1 VNRLG
6 LRSIERTPAS
16 TPLHWP
22 KDQKDIV
29 MKILTNA
36 AIAATAFSAVA
47 FASLSLDAV
56 LAQTKPDQSIGIKQ
70 QTSGLRN
77 GSVVTR
83 YADWKYQALYER
95 VKKRGVL
102 EEISEFLSPLKLKQK
117 LTFET
122 TSCGM
127 VNAFYDHTDQTVRLC
142 YEMLD
147 WIENVAAVSPDK
159 LKQTPDAP
167 QRGLL
172 PGVTRAEAIVGAI
185 GGVAL
190 HETGHAVFDI
200 QEIPRLGREEDAA
213 DMVAGFV
220 MLQFGS
226 DVARVMIKG
235 MFNVTHNWEAESP
248 DLSVAALA
256 DTHSLAL
263 QRGYAILCLAYGKE
277 PETFKDL
284 AQAWLPAARQPHCAQ
299 EYRQAENAFR
309 KTILPDVD
317 PVLLQK
323 VQQMKILVP
332 DDSKL

>member
-1 VNRLG
+1 
-6 LRSIERTPAS
+6 
-16 TPLHWP
+16 
-22 KDQKDIV
+22 

-36 AIAATAFSAVA
+36 AIAATAISAVA
-47 FASLSLDAV
+47 FASLAVDAV
-56 LAQTKPDQSIGIKQ
+56 LAQTKPDQSIVTKEQ
-70 QTSGLRN
+70 APEQKNS
-77 GSVVTR
+77 SVVTR
-83 YADWKYQALYER
+83 YTGWKYQALYER
-95 VKKRGVL
+95 VKKRAVL
-102 EEISEFLSPLKLKQK
+102 EEISEFLSPLKLKKK
-117 LTFET
+117 LIFET

-127 VNAFYDHTDQTVRLC
+127 VNAFYDPTDQTVHLC

-200 QEIPRLGREEDAA
+200 QQIPRLGREEDAA

-226 DVARVMIKG
+226 EVARVMIKG
-235 MFNVTHNWEAESP
+235 MFNVTHNWQAESP
-248 DLSVAALA
+248 NISVAALA
-256 DTHSLAL
+256 DSHSLAL
-263 QRGYAILCLAYGKE
+263 QRGFAILCLAYGKE
-277 PETFKDL
+277 PDTFKDL
-284 AQAWLPAARQPHCAQ
+284 AQAWLPAARQPSCAR

-309 KTILPDVD
+309 KTILPYVD
-317 PVLLQK
+317 QALMKK
-323 VQQMKILVP
+323 VQQMQILRP
-332 DDSKL
+332 EDSKL

>member
-1 VNRLG
+1 
-6 LRSIERTPAS
+6 
-16 TPLHWP
+16 
-22 KDQKDIV
+22 
-29 MKILTNA
+29 MKSFATT
-36 AIAATAFSAVA
+36 AIAAIA
-47 FASLSLDAV
+47 FASLAV
-56 LAQTKPDQSIGIKQ
+56 GAGLAQNKSDPSNVIKQ
-70 QTSGLRN
+70 QTPEPKNS
-77 GSVVTR
+77 SVVTR
-83 YADWKYQALYER
+83 YTDWKYQALYER
-95 VKKRGVL
+95 VKKRAVL
-102 EEISEFLSPLKLKQK
+102 EEISEFLSPLKLKKK
-117 LTFET
+117 LIFET
-122 TSCGM
+122 TSCGT
-127 VNAFYDHTDQTVRLC
+127 VNAFYDPTDQTVHLC

-200 QEIPRLGREEDAA
+200 QQIPRLGREEDAA

-226 DVARVMIKG
+226 EVARVMIKG
-235 MFNVTHNWEAESP
+235 MFNMTYNWQAETP
-248 DLSVAALA
+248 NISVALLA
-256 DTHSLAL
+256 DSHSLAL
-263 QRGYAILCLAYGKE
+263 QRGFAILCLAYGKE

-284 AQAWLPAARQPHCAQ
+284 AQAWLPPARQPSCAR

-317 PVLLQK
+317 PVLLKK
-323 VQQMKILVP
+323 VQQMKILRP

>member
-1 VNRLG
+1 
-6 LRSIERTPAS
+6 
-16 TPLHWP
+16 
-22 KDQKDIV
+22 
-29 MKILTNA
+29 MKILVTT
-36 AIAATAFSAVA
+36 AIAAVAVA
-47 FASLSLDAV
+47 SLAV
-56 LAQTKPDQSIGIKQ
+56 GAGLAQNKPDPSNVITQ
-70 QTSGLRN
+70 QTPDLKTAN
-77 GSVVTR
+77 VVTR
-83 YADWKYQALYER
+83 YTDWKYEALYER

-102 EEISEFLSPLKLKQK
+102 EEISEFLSPLKLKKK
-117 LTFET
+117 LIFET
-122 TSCGM
+122 SSCGV
-127 VNAFYDHTDQTVRLC
+127 VNAFYDPADQTVHLC

-147 WIENVAAVSPDK
+147 WIETVAAVSPDK

-167 QRGLL
+167 PRGLL

-200 QEIPRLGREEDAA
+200 QQIPRLGREEDAA

-226 DVARVMIKG
+226 EVARVMIKG
-235 MFNVTHNWEAESP
+235 MFNMTFNWEAESP
-248 DLSVAALA
+248 NISVAALA
-256 DTHSLAL
+256 DSHSLAL
-263 QRGYAILCLAYGKE
+263 QRGFAILCLAYGKE

-284 AQAWLPAARQPHCAQ
+284 AQAWLPPARQPHCAQ

-317 PVLLQK
+317 PILLKK
-323 VQQMKILVP
+323 VQHMQILRP

>member
-1 VNRLG
+1 
-6 LRSIERTPAS
+6 
-16 TPLHWP
+16 
-22 KDQKDIV
+22 
-29 MKILTNA
+29 MKSFATT
-36 AIAATAFSAVA
+36 AIAAIA
-47 FASLSLDAV
+47 FASLAV
-56 LAQTKPDQSIGIKQ
+56 GAGLAQNKSDPSNVIKQ
-70 QTSGLRN
+70 QTPELKNS
-77 GSVVTR
+77 SVVTR
-83 YADWKYQALYER
+83 YTDWKYQALYER
-95 VKKRGVL
+95 VKKRAVL
-102 EEISEFLSPLKLKQK
+102 EEISEFLSPLKLKKK
-117 LTFET
+117 LIFET
-122 TSCGM
+122 TSCGT
-127 VNAFYDHTDQTVRLC
+127 VNAFYDPTDQTVHLC

-200 QEIPRLGREEDAA
+200 QQIPRLGREEDAA

-226 DVARVMIKG
+226 EVARVMIKG
-235 MFNVTHNWEAESP
+235 MFNMTYNWQAETP
-248 DLSVAALA
+248 NISVALLA
-256 DTHSLAL
+256 DSHSLAL
-263 QRGYAILCLAYGKE
+263 QRGFAILCLAYGKE

-284 AQAWLPAARQPHCAQ
+284 AQAWLPPARQPYCAR
-299 EYRQAENAFR
+299 EYHQAENAFR

-317 PVLLQK
+317 PVLLKK
-323 VQQMKILVP
+323 VQQMKILRP

>member
-1 VNRLG
+1 
-6 LRSIERTPAS
+6 
-16 TPLHWP
+16 
-22 KDQKDIV
+22 
-29 MKILTNA
+29 MKSFATT
-36 AIAATAFSAVA
+36 AIAAIS
-47 FASLSLDAV
+47 FASLAV
-56 LAQTKPDQSIGIKQ
+56 GVGLAQNKPDQSVIIKQ
-70 QTSGLRN
+70 QTPDLKN
-77 GSVVTR
+77 TNVVTR
-83 YADWKYQALYER
+83 YTEWKYQALYER
-95 VKKRGVL
+95 VKKRAVL

-117 LTFET
+117 LIFET
-122 TSCGM
+122 TSCGT
-127 VNAFYDHTDQTVRLC
+127 VNAFYDHADQTVHLC

-147 WIENVAAVSPDK
+147 WIENVAAASPDK

-235 MFNVTHNWEAESP
+235 MFNVTYNWQAESP
-248 DLSVAALA
+248 NISVAALA

-263 QRGYAILCLAYGKE
+263 QRGFAILCLAYGKE

-284 AQAWLPAARQPHCAQ
+284 AQAWLPPARQPSCAR

-317 PVLLQK
+317 PVLLKK
-323 VQQMKILVP
+323 VQQMKILRP

>member
-1 VNRLG
+1 
-6 LRSIERTPAS
+6 
-16 TPLHWP
+16 
-22 KDQKDIV
+22 
-29 MKILTNA
+29 MKSFATT
-36 AIAATAFSAVA
+36 AIAAIA
-47 FASLSLDAV
+47 FASLAV
-56 LAQTKPDQSIGIKQ
+56 GAGLAQNKPDPSSVIKQ
-70 QTSGLRN
+70 QTPDLKN
-77 GSVVTR
+77 ANVVTR
-83 YADWKYQALYER
+83 YTDWKYQALYER

-122 TSCGM
+122 TSCGEI
-127 VNAFYDHTDQTVRLC
+127 NAFYKFSTQTVHLC

-159 LKQTPDAP
+159 LRQIPDAP
-167 QRGLL
+167 LRGLL

-200 QEIPRLGREEDAA
+200 QQIPRLGREEDAA

-226 DVARVMIKG
+226 NVARVMIKG
-235 MFNVTHNWEAESP
+235 MFNTTHNWHAETP
-248 DLSVAALA
+248 NIDTAILA
-256 DTHSLAL
+256 DSHSLGL
-263 QRGYAILCLAYGKE
+263 QRGFSILCLAYGKQ

-284 AQAWLPAARQPHCAQ
+284 AQAWLPPARQPSCAR

-309 KTILPDVD
+309 KTVLPYVD
-317 PVLLQK
+317 QAQMKK
-323 VQQMKILVP
+323 VQQMQVLRP